1 MNHPFESNWSL
12 KIFFSSFYQMILDLL
27 ILYVNFMA
35 YFYSYFCIVE
45 QVYMEVFFWNEK
57 DIDWEYLSL
66 ISF

>member
-1 MNHPFESNWSL
+1 
-12 KIFFSSFYQMILDLL
+12 MILDLL

-45 QVYMEVFFWNEK
+45 QVYMEVFFWKEK